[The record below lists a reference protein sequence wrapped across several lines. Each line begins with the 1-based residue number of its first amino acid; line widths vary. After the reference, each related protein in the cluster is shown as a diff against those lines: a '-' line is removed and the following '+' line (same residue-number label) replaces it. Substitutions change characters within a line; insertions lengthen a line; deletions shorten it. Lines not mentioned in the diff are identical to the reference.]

1 MSARLDK
8 ARRVVIKIGSS
19 LLVDQQTGALRRDW
33 LDALMDDVA
42 ACRAR
47 DQDVL
52 LVSSGAIALGRRSL
66 GLDGRTLRLEDSQA
80 AAAAGQIRLAHAYHE
95 SLARHGVPVAQILLT
110 GDDTERRRRY
120 LNARNTLSALLAH
133 GSVPVVNEND
143 TVATEEI
150 RFGDNDR
157 LAARVAGMIGA
168 DCLVLLSD
176 IGGLY
181 SADPRVDDGAEFI
194 AEVAEITPAIEA
206 MAGATGSQMGS
217 GGMVTK
223 IQAARLAG
231 QAGCTTVIADG
242 GAANPIARLRDG
254 GQGTWFTTAATPAS
268 ARKRWIAASLHARG
282 SITVDAGA
290 VKALSQGRSLLPA
303 GVTSV
308 EGNFQRGDAVV
319 VRGPDGA
326 ALGRGL
332 IAYSAA
338 DAARIKGHRSGQI
351 QAILG
356 FLGREEMIHRDD
368 LVLG

>member
-1 MSARLDK
+1 MSGRLNGAK
-8 ARRVVIKIGSS
+8 RVVIKIGSS
-19 LLVDQQTGALRRDW
+19 LLVDQDSGALRRGW

-42 ACRAR
+42 GCHGRG
-47 DQDVL
+47 QEVVM
-52 LVSSGAIALGRRSL
+52 VSSGAIALGRRSL
-66 GLDGRTLRLEDSQA
+66 GLTTRTLRLEDSQA
-80 AAAAGQIRLAHAYHE
+80 AAAAGQIRLAHAYQE
-95 SLARHGVPVAQILLT
+95 SLARHGVAVAQILLT

-120 LNARNTLSALLAH
+120 LNARNTLMALLGH

-157 LAARVAGMIGA
+157 LAARVAAMIGA

-176 IGGLY
+176 IEGLY
-181 SADPRVDDGAEFI
+181 SADPRQEADAEFI
-194 AEVAEITPAIEA
+194 AEVAEITPEIEA
-206 MAGATGSQMGS
+206 MAGATGSHDGS

-231 QAGCTTVIADG
+231 QAGCAMVIADG
-242 GAANPIARLRDG
+242 RADHPIARLLDG
-254 GQGTWFTTAATPAS
+254 GRCTWFTTAATPAS

-290 VKALSQGRSLLPA
+290 LKALNQGRSLLPA
-303 GVTSV
+303 GVTAV
-308 EGNFQRGDAVV
+308 EGEFQRGDAVV

-326 ALGRGL
+326 AVGRGL
-332 IAYSAA
+332 IAYSFA
-338 DAARIKGHRSGQI
+338 DADRIKGHRSDRI